1 LLDEVL
7 KMKIGKQTIK
17 LQNTPK
23 ILETSSAVGPKESD
37 GPLGIYFDIK
47 CSDVFYGEKTFEK
60 AESKF
65 MKSAIDNL
73 LYKLNITNDKID
85 YVFAGDLLNQC
96 IASGYCIRDLQ
107 IPFFGLYG
115 ACSTFVESLILS
127 SLFINAGYGSKV
139 IAAASSHFC
148 SAERQFRLPLE
159 HGNQKSP
166 TAQCTVTGSGAVLIV
181 PNSTQKKVPM
191 VTYVT
196 PGKIIDMGIKDMT
209 NMGAAMAPAAFDTII
224 THLSDTGRAPEYY
237 DAIVTGDLGKEGTD
251 ILIDLCKNYGVDISK
266 VHRDCGKEIFDLNT
280 RDMNAGGSGCACIAT
295 VFSSF
300 FYQELK
306 EKRLNKILLVA
317 TGALMSPISIGQG
330 ESIPSIA
337 HAAAIEN
344 EV

>member
-1 LLDEVL
+1 
-7 KMKIGKQTIK
+7 MKIGKQTIK
-17 LQNTPK
+17 LKNTPK
-23 ILETSSAVGPKESD
+23 ILETSAAVGPKESN

-47 CSDVFYGEKTFEK
+47 CSDVFYGEKSFEK

-73 LYKLNITNDKID
+73 LYKLNLTNDKID
-85 YVFAGDLLNQC
+85 YIFAGDLLNQC
-96 IASGYCIRDLQ
+96 IASGYCIRDLN

-115 ACSTFVESLILS
+115 ACSTFVEALMLS
-127 SLFINAGYGSKV
+127 SLFVNAGYGTKV
-139 IAAASSHFC
+139 LASASSHFC

-159 HGNQKSP
+159 HGNQKPP
-166 TAQCTVTGSGAVLIV
+166 TAQCTVTGSGVALVV
-181 PNSTQKKVPM
+181 PHDYNKKVPV

-196 PGKIIDMGIKDMT
+196 PGKIVDMGIKDMS
-209 NMGAAMAPAAFDTII
+209 NMGAAMAPAAFDTIT
-224 THLSDTGRAPEYY
+224 THLKDTERKPTYY

-251 ILIDLCKNYGVDISK
+251 ILNDLCKNFGVDISG
-266 VHRDCGKEIFDLNT
+266 VHRDCGKEIFDLNA
-280 RDMNAGGSGCACIAT
+280 RDINAGGSGCACMAT
-295 VFSSF
+295 VFSSY

-306 EKRLNKILLVA
+306 EKRLNRILLVA

-337 HAAAIEN
+337 HAISIEN